1 MWGSKMLSQGQAKLL
16 EEAAHHYSQEISPD
30 ALKYLEGRGI
40 SEEIAARYRLGSIT
54 DPIEGHQGYE
64 GWISIPYFT
73 ALDICVGFKFRRLDD
88 GKPKYGAPV
97 GQKSHLFNV
106 IATMSN
112 TSRVVVCEGEFDAIV
127 MEANCQVPAVGVPGV
142 AAWKPYYSKLFNG
155 FDMVYVI
162 GDNDVKEDGTNPGAE
177 FSRRVAGEL
186 MNSQIVQLPPG
197 MDITD
202 FYLVNGQEATANL
215 VGGVK

>member
-1 MWGSKMLSQGQAKLL
+1 
-16 EEAAHHYSQEISPD
+16 
-30 ALKYLEGRGI
+30 
-40 SEEIAARYRLGSIT
+40 
-54 DPIEGHQGYE
+54 
-64 GWISIPYFT
+64 
-73 ALDICVGFKFRRLDD
+73 
-88 GKPKYGAPV
+88 
-97 GQKSHLFNV
+97 
-106 IATMSN
+106 
-112 TSRVVVCEGEFDAIV
+112 

-155 FDMVYVI
+155 FDMVYVV

-186 MNSQIVQLPPG
+186 INSQIVQLPPG

-215 VGGVK
+215 VGGAK